1 MNIMKYR
8 KWWYGISIVLLIPG
22 LISMFAWGLRPSI
35 DFTGGSK
42 FDFIGTKDIEK
53 VRSLA
58 QENGLESISVYRLG
72 GDSVSLRFKDVDEA
86 KRKEIVSKFDES
98 FGDDVKDII
107 YENVG
112 PSVSADTTRNSFLAI
127 GLASLVIIIY
137 IAFSFRRVPSPAK
150 SWEFGVAAVLATI
163 HDTVFLVGTFSLLGY
178 FYGVEIDPLIVT
190 AILTIIGFSVHDTI
204 VIFDRIRENLIKI
217 NDKDFETIV
226 NISVLEM
233 LPRTINTSFLG
244 WVPLV
249 ALFVFGG
256 ETIRWFVFALMIGM
270 VSGTYSSILNA
281 SPLLVTWQNYKTN
294 RKKKK

>member
-8 KWWYGISIVLLIPG
+8 KWWYGISLVLLVPG
-22 LISMFAWGLRPSI
+22 LFSMFVWGLKPSI

-42 FDFIGTKDIEK
+42 LDFIGTKDIEK
-53 VRSLA
+53 VRTLA

-72 GDSVSLRFKDVDEA
+72 GDSVSLRFKDIDEG

-98 FGDDVKDII
+98 FGNDIKDII

-163 HDTVFLVGTFSLLGY
+163 HDTIFLVGTFSLLGY
-178 FYGVEIDPLIVT
+178 FYSVEIDPLIVT

-217 NDKDFETIV
+217 NDKNFEEIV

-281 SPLLVTWQNYKTN
+281 SPLLVTWQNFKTN
-294 RKKKK
+294 RKKK

>member
-1 MNIMKYR
+1 MKYR

-294 RKKKK
+294 RKKK

>member
-1 MNIMKYR
+1 MKYR

-233 LPRTINTSFLG
+233 LPTTINTSSLAC
-244 WVPLV
+244 VPV
-249 ALFVFGG
+249 AALFVFGG

-294 RKKKK
+294 RKKK